1 MLKYFLAALFFSTAA
16 LAEPPAP
23 QYQIPNTQK
32 VFPCWDSKTFVNE
45 ILVKDGYKNMA
56 SKKEGPFLT
65 VIAIDRNGMIITYVA
80 HATENKICVTSATES
95 GMVVNE
101 NFSKQ

>member
-32 VFPCWDSKTFVNE
+32 AFPCWDADLFLRE
-45 ILVKDGYKNMA
+45 ILVKDGYRNIA
-56 SKKEGPFLT
+56 SKVEEPFVT
-65 VIAIDRNGMIITYVA
+65 SIAIDKNGTIITFVV
-80 HATENKICVTSATES
+80 HTVQNKICVTSATDP
-95 GMVVNE
+95 GMEIDE
-101 NFSKQ
+101 NFSKK